1 MLNAAQKK
9 NSLVRLQKYLSQ
21 AGYCS
26 RRQGEKH
33 ISSGH
38 VTVNGETVTQLGVR
52 VNPASDRIAVRGQT
66 ITTRSERVYIA
77 LNKPVGYISSCKHAN
92 ARIVLDLID
101 IEERVYP
108 VGRLDKDSQGLLL
121 LTDDGALHQRLSH
134 PSYDHEKEYEVTV
147 ARPISDG
154 ALRKMATGLLLNG
167 VKTRPAKIKRTASQ
181 QFRITLQEGRNRQ
194 IRRMV
199 SKVGGHVI
207 RLKRIRIASLKLGNL
222 KEGRWRFL
230 TAAEK
235 AVLIKPEQ
243 KR

>member
-1 MLNAAQKK
+1 M
-9 NSLVRLQKYLSQ
+9 RLQKYLSR

-33 ISSGH
+33 IRSGL

-52 VNPASDRIAVRGQT
+52 VNPASDRVAVCGQI
-66 ITTRSERVYIA
+66 ITARSKPVYIA
-77 LNKPVGYISSCKHAN
+77 LNKPAGYVSSCKHAN

-108 VGRLDKDSQGLLL
+108 VGRLDKDSVGLLL
-121 LTDDGALHQRLSH
+121 LTNDGALHQRLSH
-134 PSYDHEKEYEVTV
+134 PSYNHEKEYEVTV
-147 ARPISDG
+147 ARPLSYG
-154 ALRKMATGLLLNG
+154 ALRKMAAGMFLNG
-167 VKTRPAKIKRTASQ
+167 KKTRPAKIKRTASL
-181 QFRITLQEGRNRQ
+181 QFRVTLQQGRNRQ

-199 SKVGGHVI
+199 AKAGGKVI

-222 KEGRWRFL
+222 REGCWRYL
-230 TAAEK
+230 TAAEQ
-235 AVLIKPEQ
+235 ATLIKSER